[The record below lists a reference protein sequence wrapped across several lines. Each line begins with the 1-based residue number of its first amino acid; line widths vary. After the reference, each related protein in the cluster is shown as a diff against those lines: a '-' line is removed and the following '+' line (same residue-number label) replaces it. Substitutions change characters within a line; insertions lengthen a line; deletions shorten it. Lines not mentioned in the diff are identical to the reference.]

1 MRIGLLTFHRA
12 LNYGAVL
19 QCYALQQELRRHGH
33 QVEVIDYRQP
43 TVEAA
48 YKPVKWSWLIKKILL
63 PWRLPPYLRQVATL
77 RRGKR
82 MFAQF
87 RDRYITVTAPCG
99 RGDVPADFD
108 AYVIGS
114 DQLWGRHITGDLDPV
129 YFGEFS
135 RRAGSR
141 LVGYAVSGTVT
152 TMRELGAELQGR
164 VDRFDAFSFREK
176 ALAEGVTAPDG
187 SPLPITL
194 DPTLLADPSVWDPM
208 IDPAWADRAPYVVL
222 YEVRRPAN
230 DPGAL
235 RRHAETL
242 ARSMGW
248 PLVDLSANDL
258 DASSFVSALKH
269 AGCVVTSSFHAT
281 AFSLIFRRPF
291 YTYMLHDGK
300 DSRYVDLLTAIGLGQ
315 ALVELDH
322 KPAAVPEYDF
332 EAAGAALDTMRKR
345 SLSFLLDGISDHK
358 KSADA

>member
-19 QCYALQQELRRHGH
+19 QCYALQEELRRHGH

-48 YKPVKWSWLIKKILL
+48 YKPVKWTWLVKKMLL
-63 PWRLPPYLRQVATL
+63 PWRLPAYLRQVAAL
-77 RRGKR
+77 RRGGR
-82 MFAQF
+82 TFAQF
-87 RDRYITVTAPCG
+87 RERYLTVTSPCG
-99 RGDVPADFD
+99 RGDVPGDFD

-135 RRAGSR
+135 RRADSR

-152 TMRELGAELQGR
+152 TMRELGDGLQQR
-164 VDRFDAFSFREK
+164 VNRFNAFSFREK
-176 ALAEGVTAPDG
+176 ALAEGVTTRDG

-194 DPTLLADPSVWDPM
+194 DPTLLADASVWEPM
-208 IDPAWADRAPYVVL
+208 IDPVWGDRLPYVVL
-222 YEVRRPAN
+222 YEVRRPAD
-230 DPGAL
+230 DPSAL
-235 RRHAETL
+235 RRHAEGL
-242 ARSMGW
+242 ARSLGW
-248 PLVDLSANDL
+248 RVIDLSANDL
-258 DASSFVSALKH
+258 DAGSFVSALKH

-300 DSRYVDLLTAIGLGQ
+300 DSRYVDLLKAIGLEQ
-315 ALVELDH
+315 ALVELDY
-322 KPAAVPEYDF
+322 KPTAVPAYDF
-332 EAAGAALDTMRKR
+332 EAAGAALDAMRQQ
-345 SLSFLLDGISDHK
+345 SLDFLLDGISDHK
-358 KSADA
+358 KAAEA